1 MARESSKLDDGESPN
16 PAVDGA
22 ERSRTSSNTKL
33 LDRRSYLTLTGAGTA
48 GLFAAASGVVGAS
61 EHGEYDVI
69 EASGQTVTLE
79 DETFENKLIDV
90 TTGDGIT
97 FMIDGP
103 TKIRNVGFKGLYQG
117 GSFLFSITADS
128 GTVEFENVYM
138 GDGANKTGTDFTH
151 GPGAVFYHRDAN
163 CDVVFRHCQVQ
174 GFPNNAWYCSNTTY
188 GGTARWEECFGKN
201 NGVTTFR
208 CSDPGDELVGCV
220 AYNDDTDYSTDYAD
234 WGGYGE
240 TAGRPLWVWDPGNPT
255 VKNCHFDAGDYP
267 RAIASYNDAP
277 VTPDGGAVRGGVS
290 SSVDTSNMGNDP
302 TLEIPDGVP
311 TSAEEAASG
320 GSSESP
326 SSSDPEEGSD
336 GSSLLNTIVF
346 DGNGTAETTSYEF
359 VVSDAVEPSTDENA
373 TIDEAATVDGT
384 RASGTVADYL
394 DAFRFDGQ
402 IERLSVDGNAT
413 VRVNGVEIDPADID
427 DVLQNVVLIDGSD
440 EDATRYEFT
449 VTGDVERSSY
459 DGASIDDEDAIED
472 GTVYGTVADWKDAF
486 RYSGEIVELTVDGPG
501 TVSVN
506 GERVDPSDFGA
517 DLPHVLEV
525 QGTGTPVAFE
535 ITVDGEI
542 ELAGEEP
549 PEDEATTISGSTAQS
564 TVTDDSLRFNFS
576 GVLTDVSLTGGT
588 PKITVDGEEIDLEE
602 YGDPELLPHAIVFDG
617 TETAEPSTYSFRVDG
632 TVMKAQYR
640 DASIDDGDVVEDTT
654 VRGGVG
660 DWLDAYWFDG
670 DIVDGQILGDATVDI
685 QYNAREQ

>member
-1 MARESSKLDDGESPN
+1 MARDNSVSDDDDLADRSSESGDTTGN
-16 PAVDGA
+16 NG
-22 ERSRTSSNTKL
+22 L
-33 LDRRSYLTLTGAGTA
+33 LDRRSYLKLTGAASVVGG
-48 GLFAAASGVVGAS
+48 GLATGSAAAA
-61 EHGEYDVI
+61 EEYEVI
-69 EASGQTVTLE
+69 EASNEWYNIDDGEV
-79 DETFENKLIDV
+79 FENKIIDFSNGNWFGLYARES
-90 TTGDGIT
+90 TDWT
-97 FMIDGP
+97 
-103 TKIRNVGFKGLYQG
+103 IRNVGFVGTHRHDKHAIAVADVG
-117 GSFLFSITADS
+117 GNTSTI
-128 GTVEFENVYM
+128 ENVYM
-138 GDGANKTGTDFTH
+138 GDGCIRPSSYSSH
-151 GPGAVFYHRDAN
+151 GQCGIWVAPEHSGHIDIRN
-163 CDVVFRHCQVQ
+163 CNVQ
-174 GFPNNAWYCSNTTY
+174 DWPNNGIYASAPGYNGN
-188 GGTARWEECFGKN
+188 GGTVHIDSCYAAN
-201 NGVTTFR
+201 NYVSSYR
-208 CSDPGDELVGCV
+208 LSSDGSKCTNSV
-220 AYNDDTDYSTDYAD
+220 AYNDSDGRFNGRCF
-234 WGGYGE
+234 WGWNP
-240 TAGRPLWVWDPGNPT
+240 GRMT
-255 VKNCHFDAGDYP
+255 VSGCDFSSG
-267 RAIASYNDAP
+267 SYNDAIHLGRNGETTRITIEETQFDGISQRGD
-277 VTPDGGAVRGGVS
+277 VRLSRGSGLGSNPDLS
-290 SSVDTSNMGNDP
+290 MP
-302 TLEIPDGVP
+302 EGVP

-320 GSSESP
+320 GTSSTQPPQDDADDDAE
-326 SSSDPEEGSD
+326 
-336 GSSLLNTIVF
+336 SSLLNTIVF

-449 VTGDVERSSY
+449 VTGDVERSTY

-472 GTVYGTVADWKDAF
+472 GTVYGAVADWKDAF
-486 RYSGEIVELTVDGPG
+486 RYSGEIEELTVDGPG

-506 GERVDPSDFGA
+506 GERVDPSDFGT

-542 ELAGEEP
+542 ELAGEES

-588 PKITVDGEEIDLEE
+588 PTITVDGEEIDLEE
-602 YGDPELLPHAIVFDG
+602 YGDPKLLPHAIVFDG

-640 DASIDDGDVVEDTT
+640 NASIDDGDVVEDTT

-670 DIVDGQILGDATVDI
+670 DIVDGQVLGDATVDI